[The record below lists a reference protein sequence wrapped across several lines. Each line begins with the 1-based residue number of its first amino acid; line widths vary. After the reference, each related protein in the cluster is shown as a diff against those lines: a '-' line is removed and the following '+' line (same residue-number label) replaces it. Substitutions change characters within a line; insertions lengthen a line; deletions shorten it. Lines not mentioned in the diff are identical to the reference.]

1 MSQPIKTILSLFGS
15 CSCLHKVSHV
25 TQQSEKG
32 TDSEEGNRKW
42 ELGLQAHI
50 FLVYAVL
57 CGITTCN
64 SKSWTTIKTTTN
76 KIKYKGKGREW
87 RCFATSGRIVLT
99 DTDSIPCG
107 EICTV
112 LFFWQYKKCQDCSTH
127 ELHFT
132 FSSFLN
138 YSEAKRK
145 KPTYHK
151 ATWQKQELFLNSYH
165 YFFDK

>member
-112 LFFWQYKKCQDCSTH
+112 LFFWQYKKMPRLLYPWT
-127 ELHFT
+127 
-132 FSSFLN
+132 SFHLLQFP
-138 YSEAKRK
+138 KLFRGQK
-145 KPTYHK
+145 KTPH
-151 ATWQKQELFLNSYH
+151 LP
-165 YFFDK
+165 